1 MRSARRAPTRGSD
14 PLSRP
19 TEPHPARRARAA
31 PTPARAF
38 KDGRPSSTPPPPR
51 TDGLRGLK
59 EIDTSAAQ
67 DKAAELLG
75 ELQTFWNKSQDKP
88 AIVGLTLASFLA
100 LIAAN
105 AVAGAVDRVP
115 IVSNFLELVGLVV
128 TGWFA
133 YRNLIFKP
141 DREAFLKK
149 VDSYLVKIFPKV

>member
-1 MRSARRAPTRGSD
+1 M
-14 PLSRP
+14 
-19 TEPHPARRARAA
+19 
-31 PTPARAF
+31 
-38 KDGRPSSTPPPPR
+38 
-51 TDGLRGLK
+51 
-59 EIDTSAAQ
+59 
-67 DKAAELLG
+67 
-75 ELQTFWNKSQDKP
+75 
-88 AIVGLTLASFLA
+88 GLTLASFLA